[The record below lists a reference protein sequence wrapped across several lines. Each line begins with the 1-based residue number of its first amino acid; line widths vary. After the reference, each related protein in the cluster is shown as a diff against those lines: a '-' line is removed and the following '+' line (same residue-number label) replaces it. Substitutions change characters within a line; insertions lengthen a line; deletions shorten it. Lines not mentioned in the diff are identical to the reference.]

1 MIMIHVVG
9 VYTAAVKYENHEG
22 RNEQKAHQALDHTQR
37 FYCYSGATDSQ
48 SIMEPMWTFWQLL
61 LAVPLLMLGLYC
73 CYIKVVHIKYDHI
86 PGAPRASFFFGHLPI
101 FWRMV
106 KNKELIHDLFLKW
119 AEKYGPVIRFNAF
132 HRVSLII
139 LSPEG
144 VKEYLMSSQYSKD
157 ARIYG
162 RFYNMFGV
170 SYLIGLMEIFN
181 DQAEDLMKVLNEK
194 ADGETEVDMM
204 NLLRRLALDIIAKAN
219 EFLVAFGLE
228 LNTLHCDKTP
238 FPHAVSMVM
247 KGVSKERNPFFQYL
261 PRNRKEVQEIR
272 ESVRLLRCTGKEC
285 ITQRLKAIQNEEPVP
300 LDILT
305 QILKSADQEASDD
318 ENMIDNFLTFFVAGH
333 DTTAN
338 QLSFTIMEL
347 ARHPEI
353 VTKLQAEVDEV
364 IGVKR
369 DIVYEDLRK
378 LEYLSQVHKEILR
391 LYPPIPG
398 TMRWTEKKNVIEGI
412 DIPANT
418 TLFFST
424 YIMGRMERYFKD
436 ALTFDP
442 DRFSKGKSRPYF
454 SYFPFSLGPRSCIG
468 QLFAQMEAKVLM
480 AKFLQRF
487 EFELAPPQSFKI
499 LDMGTLRPLDG
510 VTCRLKPRHQFN
522 F

>member
-1 MIMIHVVG
+1 MTLHKALLG
-9 VYTAAVKYENHEG
+9 VSARPTELPSWEG
-22 RNEQKAHQALDHTQR
+22 GKPAHNR
-37 FYCYSGATDSQ
+37 
-48 SIMEPMWTFWQLL
+48 
-61 LAVPLLMLGLYC
+61 
-73 CYIKVVHIKYDHI
+73 
-86 PGAPRASFFFGHLPI
+86 FFFGHLPI

-162 RFYNMFGV
+162 RLYNMFGV
-170 SYLIGLMEIFN
+170 RFLGNGLATDLDYNHWHKQRRIMDPAFSRNYLIGLMEIFN

-204 NLLRRLALDIIAKAN
+204 NLLRRLALDIIAK
-219 EFLVAFGLE
+219 VAFGLE

-305 QILKSADQEASDD
+305 QILKSADQEESDD

-391 LYPPIPG
+391 LYPPVPG

-468 QLFAQMEAKVLM
+468 QLFAQVVGPSMLALRLGSGEVGRQGQVLAEEEGWTAWSEMEAKVLM

>member
-1 MIMIHVVG
+1 
-9 VYTAAVKYENHEG
+9 
-22 RNEQKAHQALDHTQR
+22 
-37 FYCYSGATDSQ
+37 
-48 SIMEPMWTFWQLL
+48 MEEMWSFWQLL

-73 CYIKVVHIKYDHI
+73 CYIKVIHVKYDYI
-86 PGAPRASFFFGHLPI
+86 PGAPRASFFLGHLPTL
-101 FWRMV
+101 WRTL

-119 AEKYGPVIRFNAF
+119 AEKYGPVVRFNAF
-132 HRVSLII
+132 HRVALLI

-144 VKEYLMSSQYSKD
+144 VKEYLMSPQYSKD
-157 ARIYG
+157 PRIYN
-162 RFYNMFGV
+162 RLRNVFGV
-170 SYLIGLMEIFN
+170 RFLGNGLETDLDYNHWHKQRKIMDPAFSRNYLIGLMEIFN

-194 ADGETEVDMM
+194 ADGEMEVDMM
-204 NLLRRLALDIIAKAN
+204 SLLRRLTMDIIAK
-219 EFLVAFGLE
+219 VAFGLE
-228 LNTLHCDKTP
+228 LSSLHCDQTP
-238 FPHAVSMVM
+238 FPHAFNMVI
-247 KGVSKERNPFFQYL
+247 KGVSKQRNPFFQYL
-261 PRNRKEVQEIR
+261 PRNRKEVQEVR
-272 ESVRLLRCTGKEC
+272 ESLRFLRHTGKEC
-285 ITQRLKAIQNEEPVP
+285 ITQRRKAIQNEEPVP

-305 QILKSADQEASDD
+305 QILKSAAFFFSFLSVADQEESDD
-318 ENMIDNFLTFFVAGH
+318 ETMVDNFVTFFVAGH
-333 DTTAN
+333 ETTAN

-353 VTKLQAEVDEV
+353 VTKLQAEVDEA

-369 DIVYEDLRK
+369 DVAYEDLRK
-378 LEYLSQVHKEILR
+378 LEYLSQVLKEILR
-391 LYPPIPG
+391 LYPPVPG

-424 YIMGRMERYFKD
+424 YIMGRMDRYFKD

-468 QLFAQMEAKVLM
+468 QLLAEMEVKVLM

-499 LDMGTLRPLDG
+499 LDTGSLRPLDG
-510 VTCRLKPRHQFN
+510 VTCRLKPRQQFN